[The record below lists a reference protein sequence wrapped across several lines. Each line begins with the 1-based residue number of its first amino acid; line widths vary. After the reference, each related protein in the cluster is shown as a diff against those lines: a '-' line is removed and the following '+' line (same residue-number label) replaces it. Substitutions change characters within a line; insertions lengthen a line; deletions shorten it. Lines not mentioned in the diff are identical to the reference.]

1 MSLIDNMRPGPGLAV
16 LNTAGA
22 AGIGRTTAEAFL
34 KTEARVHICD
44 VSAGAI
50 EAFTEAHPKAGATL
64 ADVANEAV
72 PGQAISV
79 CGNSEAL

>member
-1 MSLIDNMRPGPGLAV
+1 MSLIDKMRPGPGLRG

-34 KTEARVHICD
+34 EAEARLHICD

-50 EAFTEAHPKAGATL
+50 EAFTKAHPKAGATL
-64 ADVANEAV
+64 ADVADEAL

-79 CGNSEAL
+79 CGNVETL